1 MASGAVPN
9 LGPFA
14 RAARLATAALPYCWP
29 IRIGL
34 GVMFV
39 FSSAPKLRDLA
50 GFAGVVQQYAILPE
64 PLVTPFAYALPFGE
78 FLLGVLLILGFLTR
92 LAALGGAGLML
103 AFIVAL
109 VYNLVQGNTPE
120 CGCFE
125 IGGTTGSRVDWWLV
139 ARDVLFLVL
148 FAVVFFDRA
157 RHFGLDRWIGGGT
170 DRD

>member
-9 LGPFA
+9 PGLFA

-64 PLVTPFAYALPFGE
+64 ALVTPFAYALPFGE
-78 FLLGVLLILGFLTR
+78 FLLGALLILGFLTR
-92 LAALGGAGLML
+92 LAALGGAALMV
-103 AFIVAL
+103 AFTVAL
-109 VYNLVQGNTPE
+109 AYNLVAGNTPE

-125 IGGTTGSRVDWWLV
+125 IGGSSGSRIDWWLV
-139 ARDVLFLVL
+139 ARDVAFLAL
-148 FAVVFFDRA
+148 FAITFFDRA
-157 RHFGLDRWIGGGT
+157 HRLSLDRWIGGNT
-170 DRD
+170 ERD